1 MGESEKIMN
10 DTMIKKH
17 ESRLNEITAEMI
29 EIMGDSM
36 IPTLTILVS
45 KLKKLAEMMG
55 YDDILSFMSHD
66 ENDLQE
72 QFCLMD
78 EDQQTEAESL
88 VKEINTLV
96 DGTTPKTE
104 VMESLIQEADIIQN
118 VLHALGV
125 NEE

>member
-10 DTMIKKH
+10 NTIIEKH

-29 EIMGDSM
+29 GIMGDSM
-36 IPTLTILVS
+36 IPTLTLLVS
-45 KLKKLAEMMG
+45 KLKKLAVLMG
-55 YDDILSFMSHD
+55 YDDIPSFMSHD

-88 VKEINTLV
+88 VKEINALV
-96 DGTTPKTE
+96 DGTTPKTD

-118 VLHALGV
+118 VLHALGAS
-125 NEE
+125 EE

>member
-1 MGESEKIMN
+1 MN

-29 EIMGDSM
+29 GIMGDSM
-36 IPTLTILVS
+36 IPTLALVVS
-45 KLKKLAEMMG
+45 KLKKLAAMMG
-55 YDDILSFMSHD
+55 YDDIQSFMSHD

-88 VKEINTLV
+88 VEEINALV
-96 DGTTPKTE
+96 DGTMSKTE
-104 VMESLIQEADIIQN
+104 VMESLTQEADIIQN